1 MLLWLAMMDKVL
13 DNPPNIIVVFYEMRY
28 EYRQADIR

>member
-13 DNPPNIIVVFYEMRY
+13 DNPNIMVVFYEMRY